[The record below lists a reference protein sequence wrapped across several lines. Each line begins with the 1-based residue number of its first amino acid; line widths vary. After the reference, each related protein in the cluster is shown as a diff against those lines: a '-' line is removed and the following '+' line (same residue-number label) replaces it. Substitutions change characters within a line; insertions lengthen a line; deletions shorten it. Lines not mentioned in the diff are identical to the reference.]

1 MFLSKFF
8 RTHIIVGVI
17 IFWRTTT
24 HINYSTHMIT
34 TPIHKSIQTVLPT
47 PVSHGQG
54 HRRDDYGLVRRQSE
68 DANFPRAHRGGGKG
82 R

>member
-1 MFLSKFF
+1 MEHVFVYKLEYIARRHFFADNDIITSLS
-8 RTHIIVGVI
+8 HL
-17 IFWRTTT
+17 
-24 HINYSTHMIT
+24 IT
-34 TPIHKSIQTVLPT
+34 TPIHNSIQTVLPT

-54 HRRDDYGLVRRQSE
+54 HRRDDYRLVRRQSE